1 METFVWVMRNK
12 EQENSYLRYSEELK
26 PLMVSEAAPASYG
39 KFLGDRMSKIHSIR
53 KGIPYYLFD
62 MIRSLAPFSDD
73 EWAGFLDIS
82 LKSLQRYHK
91 DSTHIFKSSHTEKI
105 LEIAEVVHLG
115 NDVFNNKERF
125 YIWCT
130 RLNPSLNYM
139 TPLDLMS
146 DSYGKELVMDE
157 LHRIDHGIFA

>member
-1 METFVWVMRNK
+1 MKNK
-12 EQENSYLRYSEELK
+12 EQENSYLKYSEELK
-26 PLMVSEAAPASYG
+26 PLMVGEAAPASYG

-91 DSTHIFKSSHTEKI
+91 DTGHVFKSSHTEKI

-115 NDVFNNKERF
+115 NEVFNSKDIF
-125 YIWCT
+125 YTWCV
-130 RLNPSLNYM
+130 RVNPSLNYL

-157 LHRIDHGIFA
+157 LHRIAHGIFA